1 MSNPS
6 PDPSTF
12 KSFCSDNASSLV
24 CLVLDNASSLI
35 CLVLD
40 LQQISLSLLHQQD
53 LGQQFLTDTLIY
65 TLFGLLVLRL
75 RSDLGHVLLLE
86 VTRYG
91 LHEGRVY

>member
-24 CLVLDNASSLI
+24 R
-35 CLVLD
+35 LVLD